1 MFANHSSNFTE
12 VEIAGIFLGFMHRLI
27 FQIIFFVFFF
37 SKQANENSKFAE
49 LK

>member
-37 SKQANENSKFAE
+37 PNKLMKTLNLLS
-49 LK
+49 